1 MTPVLVA
8 ASAYGADLVRR
19 VGHADLVQM
28 VAGAGAAGLEIR
40 RELFAGDQ
48 PDGLPALRALLEQH
62 KLFSVYSA
70 PFELF
75 GADGRFDRARIA
87 LAMDEAG
94 EVGARYLKVSLGHF
108 SAASDLPNLLRY
120 LSNAPIEVLLEN
132 DQTPQGGKL
141 EPIVSFLSLC
151 TGNGVSFGMTFD
163 MGNWRWNGIDP
174 ELAAHTLAPYIRY
187 VHCKGVR
194 DDKGKLKAVPLQPQ
208 DSDWQ
213 HLFGH
218 FPKGIMRAIEFP
230 LMGSDLEEVTKRY
243 VAMLAAV

>member
-8 ASAYGADLVRR
+8 ASAYGAELVRR
-19 VGHADLVQM
+19 VGHADLVPM
-28 VAGAGAAGLEIR
+28 VADAGAAGLEIR
-40 RELFAGDQ
+40 RELF
-48 PDGLPALRALLEQH
+48 DGAQDLTALRALLEQR

-70 PFELF
+70 PIELF
-75 GADGRFDRARIA
+75 AADGKFDRAQVA
-87 LAMDEAG
+87 QAMGEAE

-120 LSNAPIEVLLEN
+120 LSQAPVEVLLEN

-163 MGNWRWNGIDP
+163 MGNWRWNGVDP
-174 ELAAHTLAPYIRY
+174 ELAARTLAPHIRY

-194 DDKGKLKAVPLQPQ
+194 DDHGKLKAVPLQAQ
-208 DSDWQ
+208 DSEWQ
-213 HLFGH
+213 QLIAH

-230 LMGSDLEEVTKRY
+230 LVGSDLEEVTRRY

>member
-19 VGHADLVQM
+19 VGHDGLVRT
-28 VAGAGAAGLEIR
+28 VAAAGAAGLEIR
-40 RELFAGDQ
+40 RELF
-48 PDGLPALRALLEQH
+48 DGPGPQDLPALGALIAQY

-75 GADGRFDRARIA
+75 GADGRFDQPHIA
-87 LAMDEAG
+87 LAMGEAQ

-108 SAASDLPNLLRY
+108 SAASDLQALLRY
-120 LSNAPIEVLLEN
+120 LSQAPLEVLLEN

-151 TGNGVSFGMTFD
+151 TGNGYTFGMTFD
-163 MGNWRWNGIDP
+163 MGNWRWQGIDP
-174 ELAAHTLAPYIRY
+174 ELAAHTLAPHVRY

-194 DDKGKLKAVPLQPQ
+194 DDQGKLKAVPLEAQ
-208 DSDWQ
+208 DASWQ
-213 HLFGH
+213 ALLKH
-218 FPKGIMRAIEFP
+218 FPKGIQRAIEFP
-230 LMGSDLEEVTKRY
+230 LVGSDLEEVTRRY
-243 VAMLAAV
+243 VTLLASV

>member
-19 VGHADLVQM
+19 VGHADLVHM

-40 RELFAGDQ
+40 RELFAGEGTED
-48 PDGLPALRALLEQH
+48 LPALRALLEQH

-75 GADGRFDRARIA
+75 GADGKFDREQIA
-87 LAMDEAG
+87 MAMEEA
-94 EVGARYLKVSLGHF
+94 EQVGARYLKVSLGHF
-108 SAASDLPNLLRY
+108 SAASDLPKLLRY
-120 LSNAPIEVLLEN
+120 LSNAPTEVLLEN
-132 DQTPQGGKL
+132 DQTPQGGRL

-174 ELAAHTLAPYIRY
+174 ELAARTLAPHIRY

-194 DDKGKLKAVPLQPQ
+194 EDKGKLKAVPLQPQ
-208 DSDWQ
+208 DADWQ
-213 HLFGH
+213 SLFGY

-230 LMGSDLEEVTKRY
+230 LVGADLEEVTRRH
-243 VAMLAAV
+243 VAMLATV